1 MKSRPWPVLGRDSA
15 NGEDAVRDG
24 ANRPRAKAGREGFI
38 CLNWLAEAVH
48 RKTHCGRFAVGR
60 AMVNP
65 LQWRFE
71 WRNAAY
77 LVFSFR

>member
-1 MKSRPWPVLGRDSA
+1 VSLSGFVSLSACTLLRSGGLGACR
-15 NGEDAVRDG
+15 GLC
-24 ANRPRAKAGREGFI
+24 AGK
-38 CLNWLAEAVH
+38 L
-48 RKTHCGRFAVGR
+48 HCGRSAARR